1 MSPPADRT
9 GGRYANPRGACSPVR
24 SCCAGSTT
32 EFLIMIA
39 WLRGAGLALARQFAK
54 FGVVGAVAYVIDVG
68 VFNVLRYAG
77 EDPVLADQP
86 LTAKIMSS
94 AVATVVSWLG
104 NRYWTFRHTRRPQA
118 RREFLIFVLM
128 CSIGLG
134 ISLSILWF
142 SHYVIGLTSP
152 LADNIAANVV
162 GLAAGT
168 LFRFWAYRRFVFTHT
183 AEPAASPVGEAADP
197 RLESAPF

>member
-1 MSPPADRT
+1 
-9 GGRYANPRGACSPVR
+9 
-24 SCCAGSTT
+24 
-32 EFLIMIA
+32 MIA

-54 FGVVGAVAYVIDVG
+54 FGVVGAVAYVVDVG
-68 VFNVLRYAG
+68 VFNMLRYAG
-77 EDPVLADQP
+77 EDPVMADQP

-128 CSIGLG
+128 CAIGLG

-142 SHYVIGLTSP
+142 SHYVIGFTSP

-168 LFRFWAYRRFVFTHT
+168 LFRFWAYRRFVFTHV
-183 AEPAASPVGEAADP
+183 AEPGESKEAAADP
-197 RLESAPF
+197 RLEPAPFGGSATQPRG

>member
-1 MSPPADRT
+1 
-9 GGRYANPRGACSPVR
+9 
-24 SCCAGSTT
+24 
-32 EFLIMIA
+32 MIA
-39 WLRGAGLALARQFAK
+39 WLQGAGLALARQFAK

-68 VFNVLRYAG
+68 MFNLLRYAG
-77 EDPVLADQP
+77 EDPILADQP
-86 LTAKIMSS
+86 LTAKIVSS
-94 AVATVVSWLG
+94 GVATVVSWLG

-168 LFRFWAYRRFVFTHT
+168 LFRFWAYRRFVFTY
-183 AEPAASPVGEAADP
+183 AAVPMGSTSAAVADP
-197 RLESAPF
+197 RLKAAPSEGFASPPRH

>member
-1 MSPPADRT
+1 MAAWVIGT
-9 GGRYANPRGACSPVR
+9 GRESLWLLCCCDGA
-24 SCCAGSTT
+24 TT
-32 EFLIMIA
+32 ERIIVIA

-54 FGVVGAVAYVIDVG
+54 FGVVGAVAYVIDVA
-68 VFNVLRYAG
+68 VFNSLRYVG

-86 LTAKIMSS
+86 LTAKIVSS

-142 SHYVIGLTSP
+142 SHYVLGFTSA
-152 LADNIAANVV
+152 LADNIAANVI
-162 GLAAGT
+162 GLAAGS

-183 AEPAASPVGEAADP
+183 AEADDSTIEEAEAA
-197 RLESAPF
+197 RLQSAPFGSTST